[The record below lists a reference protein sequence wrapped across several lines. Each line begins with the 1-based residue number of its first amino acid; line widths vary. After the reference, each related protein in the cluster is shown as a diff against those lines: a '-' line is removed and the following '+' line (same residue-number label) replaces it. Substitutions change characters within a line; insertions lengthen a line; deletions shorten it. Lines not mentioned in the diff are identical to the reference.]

1 MTIPWSADWAWSLP
15 LIALT
20 LAMHVAAVILLA
32 VFILRA
38 RLRFERRPR
47 SVAASALFA
56 IAMIAGAGW
65 ALALMHGA
73 EAGLWGGVYLMLGA
87 IDNLDDAMFFSVDS
101 MTTRGASGVE
111 LAREWKMMGALEAA
125 NGVLLFG
132 VSTAFIAAVLAEAWA
147 NFRKLEHKA
156 EEKR

>member
-1 MTIPWSADWAWSLP
+1 MTIPWTADWAWSLP

-32 VFILRA
+32 VFMLRA
-38 RLRFERRPR
+38 KLRFDRRPR
-47 SVAASALFA
+47 GVAASALFT
-56 IAMIAGAGW
+56 ILMIAAAGW
-65 ALALMHGA
+65 ALAVLHGA
-73 EAGLWGGVYLMLGA
+73 EAGIWGGVYLLLGA
-87 IDNLDDAMFFSVDS
+87 IDNPADAMYFSVDS
-101 MTTRGASGVE
+101 MTTRGASGVD
-111 LAREWKMMGALEAA
+111 LARHWKMMGALEAA

-132 VSTAFIAAVLAEAWA
+132 VSTAFLAAVLTEAWS